1 MSFMKRLQE
10 KVDHVVSEMEFICVE
25 NEHDSSDEG
34 PRVCRDCALAIEIM
48 ESEFQKLGEE
58 IGADQ

>member
-10 KVDHVVSEMEFICVE
+10 KVDHVVTEVEAICIE
-25 NEHDSSDEG
+25 NEHESDDLG

-48 ESEFQKLGEE
+48 EAEFQKLGDE